1 MRSRVNLPALC
12 ARALSESMD
21 LRTMTSVVRDIIPN
35 YDIHERT
42 GFPSSIAIPSRDVA
56 RQIVND
62 VMQERRLLQLIGSL
76 IDIHELGVMG
86 RRNPIPH
93 IQLIVQEVMEN
104 GYLFDQKNRMFVEN
118 PAVRKTR
125 NWGALLPGKEYIF
138 AFLRIDIVKNSLL
151 VRNHTA
157 ITIRKAYGALR
168 DIVLASVEKR
178 NGRLWKWEGDGGL
191 AAFFFEDKHQ
201 RATLS
206 AMEIIHEL
214 FLYNRIA
221 CPLPS
226 PLAAR
231 IAVHSGPV
239 DYSDNDETLKQ
250 NPTLSRLMEVEERLT
265 RPQSITISSVV
276 RVMLDAI
283 LSNEFEPL
291 SDDSQGTYFNYSLK
305 WES

>member
-1 MRSRVNLPALC
+1 
-12 ARALSESMD
+12 
-21 LRTMTSVVRDIIPN
+21 MTSVVRDIIPN